1 MARVLVACEESQA
14 VAGHFRRLGHEA
26 YSCDV
31 LPTSGD
37 HPEWHVQG
45 DVLPLLDQQW
55 DLVIAFPPCTH
66 LAASGARWFA
76 EKLADG
82 RQQQAINFF
91 MRFVDCQAPRVAIEN
106 PVGVMSSVYR
116 KPDCIV
122 EPWQHGH
129 SVRKRTCLW
138 LRGLPVLVPTN
149 VVNSGPTVR
158 YGNSGN
164 MSQWYR
170 DTWNLPPAKR
180 AMARS
185 RTFDGVARAMAE
197 QWSPLLPQ

>member
-14 VAGHFRRLGHEA
+14 VTRCFRQLGHEA
-26 YSCDV
+26 ISCDL

-76 EKLADG
+76 EKIADG
-82 RQQQAINFF
+82 RQQAAIDFF
-91 MRFVDCQAPRVAIEN
+91 VQFVNCNAPRVAIEN
-106 PVGVMSSVYR
+106 PVGVMSRAYR
-116 KPDCIV
+116 KPDQV
-122 EPWQHGH
+122 VQPWQYGH
-129 SVRKRTCLW
+129 SAIKRTCLW
-138 LRGLPVLVPTN
+138 LKNLPLLVPTN
-149 VVNSGPTVR
+149 VVDAGATVR

-170 DTWNLPPAKR
+170 DTWNLPPAAR
-180 AMARS
+180 ARARS
-185 RTFDGVARAMAE
+185 RTFEGIAQAMAD
-197 QWSPLLPQ
+197 QWGPLL